1 MNQQDSPPNVTSSK
15 NKEKV
20 KEYNKNYYAIKGDE
34 IKRKLN
40 ARETCDVCGK
50 SSTHQNMPRH
60 RKSNACKRTSNMNG
74 IGKFTDEANGVLINE
89 LIGLRSMLYSLLL
102 TDNKNNQICPDVL
115 S

>member
-1 MNQQDSPPNVTSSK
+1 MNQQDSPPTSSK
-15 NKEKV
+15 DKEKV

-60 RKSNACKRTSNMNG
+60 RKSNACKRTN
-74 IGKFTDEANGVLINE
+74 KFNDDILINE

-102 TDNKNNQICPDVL
+102 TDNNNNQICPDVL